1 MARQSPGH
9 TDVVNIDQALSARGI
24 SCPHPSLTKQSLKDV
39 RCIRTQTQANALIQL
54 PIHATFAAPPRP
66 RSSSKE
72 NAVSIST
79 LAPARYTSSH
89 VDAAASARQL
99 PLPLSWEVSP
109 GVPAVPPVPRHLH
122 LVGTPESRNTEATGA
137 HLPAVE
143 WVARMARA
151 VAEVGSGE
159 RPSGQLTRWVE
170 RDQLRLLAARG
181 AAVARHPSSRARVAL
196 GSKPRAL
203 QQVRSIRLC
212 PISTGIVETSAVL
225 VGAERARAVAM
236 RFEFTSERWL
246 LTAFSLG

>member
-1 MARQSPGH
+1 M
-9 TDVVNIDQALSARGI
+9 
-24 SCPHPSLTKQSLKDV
+24 
-39 RCIRTQTQANALIQL
+39 
-54 PIHATFAAPPRP
+54 
-66 RSSSKE
+66 
-72 NAVSIST
+72 SIST
-79 LAPARYTSSH
+79 LAPARYTTRH
-89 VDAAASARQL
+89 VDDAASARQL

-122 LVGTPESRNTEATGA
+122 LVETPESHTTEATGA
-137 HLPAVE
+137 DLPAVE

-151 VAEVGSGE
+151 VSEVGSGE
-159 RPSGQLTRWVE
+159 RPPGQLTRWVE

-181 AAVARHPSSRARVAL
+181 AAVSRHPSSRGRIA
-196 GSKPRAL
+196 GESKSRAL

>member
-1 MARQSPGH
+1 M
-9 TDVVNIDQALSARGI
+9 
-24 SCPHPSLTKQSLKDV
+24 
-39 RCIRTQTQANALIQL
+39 
-54 PIHATFAAPPRP
+54 
-66 RSSSKE
+66 
-72 NAVSIST
+72 SIST

-99 PLPLSWEVSP
+99 PLPLSWEVTP
-109 GVPAVPPVPRHLH
+109 GVPAVPQVPRHLH
-122 LVGTPESRNTEATGA
+122 LVGTSEPRTTEASSA
-137 HLPAVE
+137 DVPAVE

-151 VAEVGSGE
+151 VFEVGSGE
-159 RPSGQLTRWVE
+159 RPPGQLTRWVE

-181 AAVARHPSSRARVAL
+181 AAVARHPSSRGRVPVAN
-196 GSKPRAL
+196 KARAL

-236 RFEFTSERWL
+236 RFACVSERWL